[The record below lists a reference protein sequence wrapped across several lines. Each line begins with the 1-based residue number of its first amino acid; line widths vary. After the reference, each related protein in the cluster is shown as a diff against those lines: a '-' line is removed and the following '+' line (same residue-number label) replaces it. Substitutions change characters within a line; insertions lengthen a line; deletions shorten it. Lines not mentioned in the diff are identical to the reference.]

1 MSAVLEIEQ
10 VPEAQ
15 KCSATQLVAPS
26 AAIEVGQPLFPDWA
40 VAALAAL
47 RLDARQS

>member
-10 VPEAQ
+10 LPQTQ
-15 KCSATQLVAPS
+15 KCDAQQPYAAATSVEAC
-26 AAIEVGQPLFPDWA
+26 QPLFPQWA